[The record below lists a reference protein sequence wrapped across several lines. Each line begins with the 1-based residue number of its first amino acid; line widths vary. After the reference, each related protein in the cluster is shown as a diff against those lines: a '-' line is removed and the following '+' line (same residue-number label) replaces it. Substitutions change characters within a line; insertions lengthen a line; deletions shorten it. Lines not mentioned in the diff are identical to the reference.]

1 MPPPSNAVTASG
13 APIPSPKLT
22 NFVGYALHYTH
33 LLPSITYICFST
45 SRLASQLPEGH
56 QAIDSSIST
65 FMIASKV
72 ICDDTYSNKS
82 WCIVSQGMFS
92 LICGYLDWQLN
103 IPMLNW
109 SSSQTTMG
117 SKPPYYTLVNP
128 GKKGD
133 IGKCHE
139 RWLIT
144 ITSPLTIY
152 VLCDEDALISRD
164 TSTSSN
170 MVQFIVDS
178 GTSAHMYPHHSYFSS
193 YQKINPPKHIWVAVM
208 VHMHQTFSNHLW
220 PLSDHSYLI
229 CVLPHQPLQKVNL
242 CKYPPVGRME
252 ILSNDGL
259 CL

>member
-1 MPPPSNAVTASG
+1 MPPPSYAVIASG

-22 NFVGYALHYTH
+22 NFVGYALHHTH

-45 SRLASQLPEGH
+45 SRFASQLLEGH
-56 QAIDSSIST
+56 QVIDSSIST

-103 IPMLNW
+103 IPRLNW

-117 SKPPYYTLVNP
+117 SEPYYTLVNP

-133 IGKCHE
+133 TGKCCE

-144 ITSPLTIY
+144 ITSTYHLYPLWWGCSDLQGTPPLHQTWY
-152 VLCDEDALISRD
+152 
-164 TSTSSN
+164 SSLW
-170 MVQFIVDS
+170 
-178 GTSAHMYPHHSYFSS
+178 TLAHLHTHHFYFSS
-193 YQKINPPKHIWVAVM
+193 YQKINPVGGQHVIHLDIYFPHSHSFVLSPKYIHS
-208 VHMHQTFSNHLW
+208 TF
-220 PLSDHSYLI
+220 
-229 CVLPHQPLQKVNL
+229 
-242 CKYPPVGRME
+242 G
-252 ILSNDGL
+252 
-259 CL
+259 